1 MDEGF
6 ARKYLGDEYDVHS
19 AGIEAHGVNP
29 KAIEAMKEIGI
40 DISNQES
47 AIIDDEV
54 LKRADAVITLCGDA
68 HGKCPVTRFTSSGTT
83 WELDDPAKAD
93 RTDEEQR
100 MAFRRVRDEIE
111 ARVKK
116 LAFPRITPAS
126 SSRNARAKR
135 GPRIDILPSRPHG
148 GT

>member
-54 LKRADAVITLCGDA
+54 LKRAGCGNHA
-68 HGKCPVTRFTSSGTT
+68 LRRCSWEVSGDT
-83 WELDDPAKAD
+83 
-93 RTDEEQR
+93 
-100 MAFRRVRDEIE
+100 FHI
-111 ARVKK
+111 
-116 LAFPRITPAS
+116 
-126 SSRNARAKR
+126 KR
-135 GPRIDILPSRPHG
+135 HHL